1 MVKQWRVG
9 ECPCPSRV
17 PNPAMRRQAEKSLLQ
32 WWTDY
37 IGDRGRNNEF
47 CHSERASQS
56 CDIWLGPYRWL
67 GFTKGWRQRMAS
79 KWGWV
84 WTEARGL
91 GIWCV
96 VREQG
101 VVAGAVCSTW
111 RSEKSVSLEIQ
122 AEEVSWSKSQGPCHC
137 LYGLS
142 HTVRRQMAFR
152 AKSFLSTSF
161 FPSQHPAIIEI
172 T

>member
-96 VREQG
+96 WSGSREWLLGLCAVHDGVRNQWAWKYRQKKS
-101 VVAGAVCSTW
+101 AGQSPKGLATAFTVSPTP
-111 RSEKSVSLEIQ
+111 SEGRWHLE
-122 AEEVSWSKSQGPCHC
+122 PNHFCPFH
-137 LYGLS
+137 
-142 HTVRRQMAFR
+142 
-152 AKSFLSTSF
+152 F
-161 FPSQHPAIIEI
+161 FPANILLS
-172 T
+172 